1 VVLLDEVLARA
12 MSERQ
17 VTATLAA
24 AGMKDKSGKQ
34 IKITDPD
41 EERRNFNE
49 RLRRPFDFEQQQAAM
64 LKVVG
69 SA

>member
-1 VVLLDEVLARA
+1 MVLLDEVLARA

-24 AGMKDKSGKQ
+24 AGMKDKSGKP
-34 IKITDPD
+34 IKIIDPD
-41 EERRNFNE
+41 EERKSFHE
-49 RLRRPFDFEQQQAAM
+49 RLRRPFDFEQRQAAV

>member
-1 VVLLDEVLARA
+1 MARA
-12 MSERQ
+12 TAERQ

-24 AGMKDKSGKQ
+24 AGMKDKSGKPIQ
-34 IKITDPD
+34 ITDPD

-49 RLRRPFDFEQQQAAM
+49 RLRRPFDFEKRQAAM